1 MKNKRVEYNTVSKSL
16 TSLDIR
22 GSLSTWG
29 TWERLV
35 PKQIAND
42 PGSQKLLKSHL
53 RRYEAAMSYSSGK
66 QVLDIAC
73 GTGYGSQMLRTS
85 GAASVVGVDK
95 FPIVIQYARQN
106 YQIQGIE
113 FVCVDAEEFEWPEQF
128 DTVISFE
135 TLEHLPNPDKF
146 LGRVRSL
153 LRPEGK
159 LLLSVP
165 LGETRHIDP
174 YHLHSFSQE
183 DVFVM
188 LEKSGFL
195 VEQYHCDHLF
205 LTSFE
210 LIQWRKLYP
219 ESPATIYDLLFT
231 HRGQQLMHNIIFR
244 GGLLVPELLVIAHPT
259 QTSL

>member
-1 MKNKRVEYNTVSKSL
+1 MKNQSVKCNSNVSKS
-16 TSLDIR
+16 SDIR
-22 GSLSTWG
+22 GSLPIWG

-53 RRYEAAMSYSSGK
+53 CRYETATPYSNGK

-95 FPIVIQYARQN
+95 FLNVIRYARQN
-106 YQIQGIE
+106 YQMLGME
-113 FVCVDAEEFEWPEQF
+113 FVCANAEEFEWPEQF
-128 DTVISFE
+128 DTVVSFE
-135 TLEHLPNPDKF
+135 TLEHLSHPGKF
-146 LGRVRSL
+146 LERIRSL

-165 LGETRHIDP
+165 LGETRHLDP

-183 DVFVM
+183 DVFIL

-195 VEQYHCDHLF
+195 VDQYHCDQLF
-205 LTSFE
+205 LTSFD
-210 LIQWRKLYP
+210 LIRWRKVYP
-219 ESPATIYDLLFT
+219 ESQATIYDLLFT
-231 HRGQQLMHNIIFR
+231 RRGQQLIHDIVFR
-244 GGLLVPELLVIAHPT
+244 VAFSFPNC
-259 QTSL
+259 

>member
-1 MKNKRVEYNTVSKSL
+1 MKHQSVKCHSNISKS
-16 TSLDIR
+16 SDIR
-22 GSLSTWG
+22 GSLPTWG

-35 PKQIAND
+35 PKQIAKD

-53 RRYEAAMSYSSGK
+53 CRYETATPYSIGK

-95 FPIVIQYARQN
+95 FPNVIRYARQN
-106 YQIQGIE
+106 YQMLGID
-113 FVCVDAEEFEWPEQF
+113 FVCANAEEFEWPEQF
-128 DTVISFE
+128 DTVVSFE
-135 TLEHLPNPDKF
+135 TLEHLPHPGKF
-146 LGRVRSL
+146 LERVRSL

-165 LGETRHIDP
+165 LGETRHLDP

-183 DVFVM
+183 DVFIL

-195 VEQYHCDHLF
+195 VDQYHCEQLF
-205 LTSFE
+205 LTSFD
-210 LIQWRKLYP
+210 LLQWCKVYP
-219 ESPATIYDLLFT
+219 ESQATIHDLLFT
-231 HRGQQLMHNIIFR
+231 RRGQQLIHDIVFR
-244 GGLLVPELLVIAHPT
+244 GGLLVPELLVIAHPLT
-259 QTSL
+259 L